1 MEGNSPP
8 RAEPGCWDERNEVV
22 CAMQPVMDYVV
33 SSEGEIVKIVDQA
46 YEYTGMF
53 VVEA

>member
-1 MEGNSPP
+1 MERYGPH
-8 RAEPGCWDERNEVV
+8 RAGPACWDERNEVV
-22 CAMQPVMDYVV
+22 CAMQPVMSYVV
-33 SSEGEIVKIVDQA
+33 SSEGEIVKVVDQG